1 MKSHK
6 LLFILSAAALIV
18 SLAQTASAGDFV
30 WVRDLNRRALAD
42 PEGFAASVASR
53 FKIGN
58 AEVQAILGNVDR
70 PVDVYMVYRMGELAG
85 FPVDR
90 VLERY
95 RAEKGKGW
103 GALAK
108 SLGIKPGS
116 REFRALKRGHDLYDG
131 GYRDRILPRDGR
143 PRKFTG
149 KGGER

>member
-1 MKSHK
+1 MSRK
-6 LLFILSAAALIV
+6 LAMAFIAVALVV
-18 SLAQTASAGDFV
+18 SSAQTASAGDFV
-30 WVRDLNRRALAD
+30 WVRELNRRALAD
-42 PEGFAASVASR
+42 PEGFAASIATR

-70 PVDVYMVYRMGELAG
+70 PADAYMVYRMGELAG

-95 RAEKGKGW
+95 RTDKGKGW

-116 REFRALKRGHDLYDG
+116 REFHALKRGHDLYDG
-131 GYRDRILPRDGR
+131 GYRERIIARDGR
-143 PRKFTG
+143 PRKFKS
-149 KGGER
+149 KGGKR